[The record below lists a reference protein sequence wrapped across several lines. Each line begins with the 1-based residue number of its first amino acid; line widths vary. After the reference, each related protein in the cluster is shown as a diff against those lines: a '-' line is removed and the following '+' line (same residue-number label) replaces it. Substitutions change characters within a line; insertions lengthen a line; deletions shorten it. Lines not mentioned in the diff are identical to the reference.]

1 MKWSMNVFAAMK
13 LLVQIVGFE
22 RLIRSLLFMGVAC
35 SHISLNLHLLALILI
50 RAVLDLGKYVT

>member
-1 MKWSMNVFAAMK
+1 MNVFAAMK

-50 RAVLDLGKYVT
+50 RAILDLGKYVT